1 MFIVSTGDCLIAK
14 YSRDKSER
22 LPEEKKK
29 QNLSVNWVGGGGQR
43 MTGTKLTQF
52 N

>member
-22 LPEEKKK
+22 LPEEKKPK
-29 QNLSVNWVGGGGQR
+29 PERELGWGGAADDRNEVNSV
-43 MTGTKLTQF
+43 
-52 N
+52 